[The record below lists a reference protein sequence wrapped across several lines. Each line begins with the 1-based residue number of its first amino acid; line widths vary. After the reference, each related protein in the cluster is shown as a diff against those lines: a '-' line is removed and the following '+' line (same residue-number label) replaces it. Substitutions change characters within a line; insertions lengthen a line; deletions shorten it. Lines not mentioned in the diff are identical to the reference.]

1 MPLDDPSH
9 HELPEQQDPADP
21 ADPVDELQDT
31 PVAMTAR
38 WVAAMRA
45 QESARPDRLFND
57 PWAAQLAGEDGMAQ
71 LQRPRAERRRDTS
84 VFVVIR
90 TRFFDDLLL
99 HAAREEGIRQIVL
112 LAAGMDTRAWRLAWP
127 EETTLFEI
135 DQPGVLAAKA
145 QVLSAPRAIPTCDRY
160 SISADLTQL
169 DWPDK
174 LLAAGFQPDAPSAWL
189 IEGLLAYLPDDAVDR
204 LLKEV
209 ATLTA
214 PGSRLG
220 TETFNTATLASP
232 LMGARLSY
240 LERRGVPW
248 RFAVDE
254 PERWL
259 AAYGWQATVSQ
270 PGEDGASFGRWP
282 HPVPSR
288 RNTRYTGLRIFLISA
303 RRL

>member
-1 MPLDDPSH
+1 MPLDDPLH
-9 HELPEQQDPADP
+9 HELPKLPESAEAIEEPH
-21 ADPVDELQDT
+21 DT
-31 PVAMTAR
+31 PMASTAR

-45 QESARPDRLFND
+45 LESARPDRLFSD
-57 PWAAQLAGEDGMAQ
+57 PWAAQLAGEEGMAE
-71 LQRPRAERRRDTS
+71 LQRPHAERRRDTS

-90 TRFFDDLLL
+90 TRFYDELLL

-112 LAAGMDTRAWRLAWP
+112 LAAGMDARAYRLAWP

-145 QVLSAPRAIPTCDRY
+145 QVLSAPKAIPTCDRY
-160 SISADLTQL
+160 TISADLTQQ

-174 LLAAGFQPDAPSAWL
+174 LLAAGFQPEARSAWL
-189 IEGLLAYLPDDAVDR
+189 IEGLLAYLPHDVVDR

-209 ATLTA
+209 ALLTA

-220 TETFNTATLASP
+220 TETFNTTTLTSP
-232 LMGARLSY
+232 VMDARLSY

-248 RFAVDE
+248 QFAVDE

-259 AAYGWQATVSQ
+259 AAYGWQAAVKQ
-270 PGEDGASFGRWP
+270 PGDDGASFGRWP
-282 HPVPSR
+282 YPVPSR
-288 RNTRYTGLRIFLISA
+288 RSPRYTGLRIFLISA
-303 RRL
+303 RRV